1 VKKMLWRA
9 AMTLVLGLA
18 PAVCSMARADECF
31 CLTNPQTAAIL
42 RGCEAY
48 KAATDFYSTAVCTD
62 PVTGLKAEQTM
73 YSEWQRI
80 EAGADRCNP
89 CKRLIPPGTAKELP
103 RGGEDTGSQK

>member
-1 VKKMLWRA
+1 MLWRA
-9 AMTLVLGLA
+9 AMTLVFGLV
-18 PAVCSMARADECF
+18 PAVCSMARTDECF

-42 RGCEAY
+42 RGCEAF

-62 PVTGLKAEQTM
+62 PVTGQKAEQTM

-89 CKRLIPPGTAKELP
+89 CKRLTLPGTAKELP
-103 RGGEDTGSQK
+103 RGGEDAGSQK